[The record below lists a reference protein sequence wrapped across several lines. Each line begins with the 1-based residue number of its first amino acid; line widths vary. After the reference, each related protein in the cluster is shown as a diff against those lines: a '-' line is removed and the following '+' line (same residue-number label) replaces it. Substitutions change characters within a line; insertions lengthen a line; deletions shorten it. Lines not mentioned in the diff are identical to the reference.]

1 MSGHDERISTR
12 GIKNKRRGKKK
23 PSRTEEEEKR
33 GSRISLKGSAF
44 KHLTT
49 SGEGLR
55 CTP

>member
-1 MSGHDERISTR
+1 MSGHDERVSTR
-12 GIKNKRRGKKK
+12 GIKNKMKGKKK
-23 PSRTEEEEKR
+23 PSRTEEEEER
-33 GSRISLKGSAF
+33 GSRIKLNGGAF